1 MAFASFNTVPRIVHD
16 WGSIQALPE
25 EIRRLDRN
33 AARVLIVSDPGIKGV
48 GILDKAAAVL
58 LGAGLSASI
67 FAEVKSDPAFDVA
80 RASIAFARDCKPDI
94 VVGIGGGSSLDTA
107 KLTAAMLGNPD
118 PIERYVGMDLVEN
131 PGVPLI
137 LIPTTAGTGS
147 EVTSICVLSDTVSQI
162 KKAVVSPY
170 LYARSV
176 LLDPELT
183 VAMPAHITATTG
195 MDALVHAIESFS
207 GVRASAFTDA
217 LNIQAIALIGAN
229 LRRAFKDGTDQ
240 EARKNMLFASCITG
254 MAFSNTQNG
263 LDHALALAL
272 GGKYHLPHGL
282 LTAFLLPWVME
293 FNLPAAAQ
301 KYARIACALGE
312 DTAGL
317 PEAKAAGLAVKAAR
331 ALLDDLNIP
340 TRLSAHGVPND
351 AFPAIAKAT
360 VGAVRLISNNP
371 RQVTEADVVA
381 LLEANY

>member
-1 MAFASFNTVPRIVHD
+1 MAFTTFNTVSRIVHD
-16 WGSIQALPE
+16 RGSIQALPD

-33 AARVLIVSDPGIKGV
+33 ASKVLIVSDPGIKGV
-48 GILDKAAAVL
+48 GILDRVAAIL
-58 LGAGLSASI
+58 SGAGLASGI
-67 FAEVKSDPAFDVA
+67 FSEVKSDPAFDVA
-80 RASIAFARDCKPDI
+80 RASVAFARECKPDI

-107 KLTAAMLGNPD
+107 KLTAVMLGNPD
-118 PIERYVGMDLVEN
+118 PIENYVGMDLVEN

-183 VAMPAHITATTG
+183 VALPPHITATTG
-195 MDALVHAIESFS
+195 VDALVHAIESFS
-207 GVRASAFTDA
+207 GIRATAFTDA

-229 LRRAFKDGTDQ
+229 LRRAYRDGADH

-282 LTAFLLPWVME
+282 LTAFLCPWVME
-293 FNLPAAAQ
+293 FNLPAAKE
-301 KYARIACALGE
+301 KYARIALAMGE

-317 PEAKAAGLAVKAAR
+317 SNEKAAGLAVKAVR
-331 ALLDDLNIP
+331 ALLEDLNIP
-340 TRLSAHGVPND
+340 TRLSAHGIPSD
-351 AFPAIAKAT
+351 EFPAVAKAT

-371 RQVTEADVVA
+371 RKVTEADVVA